1 MIYEKKSA
9 SSGVAK
15 AALATAIPAAAV
27 SLGNAMSG
35 CGGGIL
41 NNLFG
46 GGCARNN
53 GCCNEDHLV
62 DRYTL
67 AQAQEIEAL
76 KTQIALRDANLY
88 SDEKDI
94 AVYKELSARIREL
107 ETQLCK
113 QEVQNQKT
121 MDSFQLVSERLQCCC
136 EGFDAKL
143 AAEAATRQCGDEKLA
158 DKICCE
164 TKARKQA
171 DNSLVSYMN
180 STFYA
185 KQVGTVSTTTP
196 NTSQILYNPLPVDNG
211 CCCDC

>member
-1 MIYEKKSA
+1 MIYEKKST

-46 GGCARNN
+46 GGGRSV
-53 GCCNEDHLV
+53 CNEDHLV

-113 QEVQNQKT
+113 QEVVNQRT
-121 MDSFQLVSERLQCCC
+121 ADSIQMVSERAQCCC
-136 EGFDAKL
+136 NSLEEKIC
-143 AAEAATRQCGDEKLA
+143 AEAA
-158 DKICCE
+158 
-164 TKARKQA
+164 ARKCA
-171 DNSLVSYMN
+171 DNTVVNYVN
-180 STFYA
+180 ATFYP
-185 KQVGTVSTTTP
+185 KQVADVTTGSTTTAQ
-196 NTSQILYNPLPVDNG
+196 TLYNPLPIQVDGGACG
-211 CCCDC
+211 CNC

>member
-1 MIYEKKSA
+1 MIYEKKNT

-35 CGGGIL
+35 CGGGL
-41 NNLFG
+41 LGNLFG
-46 GGCARNN
+46 GNCNRN

-67 AQAQEIEAL
+67 GLVQENARL
-76 KTQIALRDANLY
+76 KTDVALRDANEFTQKQQLEMY
-88 SDEKDI
+88 QYVDGRLRDI
-94 AVYKELSARIREL
+94 ERQIC
-107 ETQLCK
+107 T
-113 QEVQNQKT
+113 QEVVNQKT
-121 MDSFQLVSERLQCCC
+121 SDSIQIVNERLQCCC
-136 EGFDAKL
+136 DSIDAKIL
-143 AAEAATRQCGDEKLA
+143 AEAEARKCADERLA

-171 DNSLVSYMN
+171 DNSLVGYMN

-196 NTSQILYNPLPVDNG
+196 NTSQILYNPLPVDD
-211 CCCDC
+211 CCCY

>member
-1 MIYEKKSA
+1 MIYEKKSS

-41 NNLFG
+41 NLFG
-46 GGCARNN
+46 N
-53 GCCNEDHLV
+53 GCGRNSGCCSDDHLV

-76 KTQIALRDANLY
+76 KSQLSLRDANIY
-88 SDEKDI
+88 SDQKDVQVFEK
-94 AVYKELSARIREL
+94 LSARIREL
-107 ETQLCK
+107 EQQLCD
-113 QEVQNQKT
+113 QRVVNQKT

-143 AAEAATRQCGDEKLA
+143 AAEAAARQCGDDKLEA
-158 DKICCE
+158 KICCE
-164 TKARKQA
+164 TTARKQA

>member
-1 MIYEKKSA
+1 MIYEKKNT

-46 GGCARNN
+46 GGCCGRAV
-53 GCCNEDHLV
+53 GCNEDHLV

-67 AQAQEIEAL
+67 AQESKIAELQ
-76 KTQIALRDANLY
+76 TQIALRDANTHA
-88 SDEKDI
+88 DEKNVEI
-94 AVYKELSARIREL
+94 VKYFEGRLREM
-107 ETQLCK
+107 EAQLCK

-143 AAEAATRQCGDEKLA
+143 AAEAAARQCGDEKLS

-164 TKARKQA
+164 VKARKQA

-185 KQVGTVSTTTP
+185 KRPSVS
-196 NTSQILYNPLPVDNG
+196 SSRL
-211 CCCDC
+211 

>member
-1 MIYEKKSA
+1 MIYEKKQT

-27 SLGNAMSG
+27 GLGNAMAG
-35 CGGGIL
+35 CNGGIL
-41 NNLFG
+41 GNLLG
-46 GGCARNN
+46 GRGGNM
-53 GCCNEDHLV
+53 CCNEDHLV
-62 DRYTL
+62 DRFTL
-67 AQAQEIEAL
+67 AQSQEIESL
-76 KTQIALRDANLY
+76 KTQIALRDANTFTDQKTAEVVKYFEGRLR
-88 SDEKDI
+88 DVEK
-94 AVYKELSARIREL
+94 
-107 ETQLCK
+107 QLCV

-121 MDSFQLVSERLQCCC
+121 ADSFQLVSERLQCCC

-143 AAEAATRQCGDEKLA
+143 AAEAAARQCGDDKL
-158 DKICCE
+158 DNKICCE